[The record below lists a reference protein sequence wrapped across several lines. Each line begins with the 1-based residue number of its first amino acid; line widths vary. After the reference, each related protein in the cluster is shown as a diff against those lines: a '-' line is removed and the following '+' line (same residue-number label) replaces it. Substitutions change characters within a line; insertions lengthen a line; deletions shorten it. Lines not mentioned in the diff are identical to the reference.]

1 MGRVFIF
8 TVLCL
13 GLTLV
18 LSAAII
24 WGSFDKG
31 KEALYESRFLGVKIA
46 ETRNNADSGGVPAM
60 DSGNTPEQPLDYS
73 KMTPGLQKLL
83 REGKPNPE
91 ITVDKVR

>member
-24 WGSFDKG
+24 WGSFDRG
-31 KEALYESRFLGVKIA
+31 KEALYESQFLGVKNA
-46 ETRNNADSGGVPAM
+46 EIRENAGSGGVPVM
-60 DSGNTPEQPLDYS
+60 DSENNPGLPLDYS

-83 REGKPNPE
+83 REGKPNSE